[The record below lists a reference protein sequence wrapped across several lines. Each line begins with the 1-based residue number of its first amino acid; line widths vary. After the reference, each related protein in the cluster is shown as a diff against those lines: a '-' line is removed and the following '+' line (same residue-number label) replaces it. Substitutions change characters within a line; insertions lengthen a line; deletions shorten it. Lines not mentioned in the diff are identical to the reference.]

1 MCRTQ
6 EILLGLSWDSVA
18 PLKLYLD
25 MHSTIGLRRRRQ
37 WQTTPV
43 PLPGESH
50 GRSRLVSCRLWG
62 RTEWDM
68 TDSNL
73 AATATWPQ
81 KRVIAKCSV
90 ASGMKSWVTSLG
102 SDDITPAEMI
112 ATGQRNL
119 EQTEEGERMRTSCVL
134 ET

>member
-1 MCRTQ
+1 
-6 EILLGLSWDSVA
+6 
-18 PLKLYLD
+18 
-25 MHSTIGLRRRRQ
+25 
-37 WQTTPV
+37 
-43 PLPGESH
+43 
-50 GRSRLVSCRLWG
+50 
-62 RTEWDM
+62 M
-68 TDSNL
+68 TDGNL
-73 AATATWPQ
+73 AVAATWPQ
-81 KRVIAKCSV
+81 KRVIAKGSV